1 MVWGAV
7 AAMAG
12 AQVIGAILY
21 SKLILGKPWL
31 RATFP
36 GKTEEQIWQMQKE
49 SFHVEFIVCLVS
61 QVALV
66 LAIHYVIG

>member
-1 MVWGAV
+1 
-7 AAMAG
+7 MAG

-21 SKLILGKPWL
+21 SRLILGKLWM

-36 GKTEEQIWQMQKE
+36 GKTEEQLKQMQKE
-49 SFHVEFIVCLVS
+49 TFHVEFVLCLVS

-66 LAIHYVIG
+66 MAVHYVIG